1 MTSQNKLLRFSMFA
15 LLYFTQGTILGYF
28 ASLNAL
34 YMLDSGLDMAK
45 VGIFASIALIP
56 FVIKIFFGMLS
67 DRVNLLKLGHRRPY
81 IVIGLLVQFIC
92 LLLVANINPG
102 QHYWT
107 YVAIA
112 FILQLG
118 MAFYD
123 TCTDGLALDI
133 TPAHERGILQG
144 FMVGGRSIGVIVA
157 ASAAGFIAQRM
168 GWSSVFYF
176 LAILTL
182 IPLPLI
188 FFIKEITRTPEMR
201 FNWSAFK
208 AFKNK
213 QVIAAAIVGLI
224 VFLVIVG
231 ANQNVNPHLTSRFNI
246 DLSTA
251 GLVTTVWGIGCV
263 AGAFLGGFIMDKT
276 GNRNALLLS
285 LILVVPALIFIAFVP
300 SKPLMWAAA
309 VFFGIAYGLSQAV
322 YFALAM
328 KYTQPSIAASMYSIL
343 MAVTNI
349 GQGIGLGVAGGLA
362 KSSGFPIVFLIF
374 AGLMFLIL
382 PFFPILFRKKA
393 A

>member
-188 FFIKEITRTPEMR
+188 FFIKEITRAPEMR

>member
-1 MTSQNKLLRFSMFA
+1 
-15 LLYFTQGTILGYF
+15 
-28 ASLNAL
+28 
-34 YMLDSGLDMAK
+34 
-45 VGIFASIALIP
+45 
-56 FVIKIFFGMLS
+56 
-67 DRVNLLKLGHRRPY
+67 
-81 IVIGLLVQFIC
+81 
-92 LLLVANINPG
+92 
-102 QHYWT
+102 
-107 YVAIA
+107 
-112 FILQLG
+112 
-118 MAFYD
+118 
-123 TCTDGLALDI
+123 
-133 TPAHERGILQG
+133 
-144 FMVGGRSIGVIVA
+144 
-157 ASAAGFIAQRM
+157 
-168 GWSSVFYF
+168 
-176 LAILTL
+176 
-182 IPLPLI
+182 
-188 FFIKEITRTPEMR
+188 MR

-285 LILVVPALIFIAFVP
+285 LILVVPALILIAFVP